1 MAKKKA
7 KFDLISYG
15 RYSRWDRE
23 SNELPKIVD
32 LTHKIPAI
40 EDEEFGYIMEVKSAK
55 GKRIYFMIEHPSF
68 KDESGKTVPPFTGE
82 IFIKTNP
89 FRFFLGDCIWHPVK
103 DKVGIWKITTKY
115 DGKIIM
121 EKSFEIFLPVR

>member
-1 MAKKKA
+1 MAKKNA

-23 SNELPKIVD
+23 SSELPKIKE

-55 GKRIYFMIEHPSF
+55 GKRISFMIEHPSF
-68 KDESGKTVPPFTGE
+68 KDESGKVAPPFIGE

-89 FRFFLGDCIWHPVK
+89 FRFFLGDCIWQPVH
-103 DKVGIWKITTKY
+103 DKVGKWKITTKY
-115 DGKIIM
+115 EGKIIL
-121 EKSFEIFLPVR
+121 EKTFEIFLPVR